1 MYKVRA
7 VKAGGCAIKTALN
20 VSQTKHGRTV
30 PRFFWVNPG
39 ETVVVTRKHQADNVV
54 MLLRVLENAVMP
66 LRCVFCGTRTERPEE
81 YICTGC
87 GGDLPRIESPPP
99 PVSSP
104 LEFDIAPLAYE
115 FPVDAA
121 IKALKFQRR
130 LFYAPALAELL
141 SRECDRL
148 PDDIDAVLPVPL
160 HWRRKWFRG
169 FNQAVEIG
177 APVATHLGVPMI
189 RNVTRVRSTP
199 FQSGLSASERATNLR
214 GAFVV
219 RGSMSWHH
227 VLIVDDVVTTGTT
240 ARQLAKVVLKAGARR
255 VSVLAVARA

>member
-1 MYKVRA
+1 M
-7 VKAGGCAIKTALN
+7 L
-20 VSQTKHGRTV
+20 
-30 PRFFWVNPG
+30 FWANPG

-54 MLLRVLENAVMP
+54 MLLRALENAVMP
-66 LRCVFCGTRTERPEE
+66 LRCVFCGARTEHPEQ

-87 GGDLPRIESPPP
+87 YGDLPRIESPPP
-99 PVSSP
+99 PISSP

-141 SRECDRL
+141 SRACDHL
-148 PDDIDAVLPVPL
+148 QDDIDAVLPVPL

-169 FNQAVEIG
+169 FNQAEEIG
-177 APVATHLGVPMI
+177 APVAKHLGTPLI
-189 RNVTRVRSTP
+189 RSVRRIRSTP
-199 FQSGLSASERATNLR
+199 FQSGLSARERARNLSNAFAAR
-214 GAFVV
+214 GT
-219 RGSMSWHH
+219 MSWRH
-227 VLIVDDVVTTGTT
+227 VLIIDDVITTGTT
-240 ARQLAKVVLKAGARR
+240 VRQLAKVVLKAGAWK

>member
-1 MYKVRA
+1 
-7 VKAGGCAIKTALN
+7 
-20 VSQTKHGRTV
+20 
-30 PRFFWVNPG
+30 
-39 ETVVVTRKHQADNVV
+39 

-66 LRCVFCGTRTERPEE
+66 LRCVFCGTRTERPEQ

-87 GGDLPRIESPPP
+87 DGDLPRIESPPP
-99 PVSSP
+99 PISSP

-169 FNQAVEIG
+169 FNQADEIG
-177 APVATHLGVPMI
+177 APVAKHLGIPLI
-189 RNVTRVRSTP
+189 RSVRRIRSTP
-199 FQSGLSASERATNLR
+199 FQSGLSARQRSKNLR
-214 GAFVV
+214 AAFSV
-219 RGSMSWHH
+219 RERLRFQH
-227 VLIVDDVVTTGTT
+227 VLIVDDVITTGTT
-240 ARQLAKVVLKAGARR
+240 TRQIASVLKKAGAKK
-255 VSVLAVARA
+255 VSALAVARAL